1 MAKIKKQPVRYHPS
15 ENEIQ
20 AMRIC
25 NLNDLAYVIQPI
37 KDSTKYKI
45 IKYKISNMLIDVFTM
60 KENNIILEFDELEA
74 SKKIMELYLL
84 QSKRFNI

>member
-1 MAKIKKQPVRYHPS
+1 
-15 ENEIQ
+15 
-20 AMRIC
+20 MRIC

-60 KENNIILEFDELEA
+60 KENDIVLEFDELEA
-74 SKKIMELYLL
+74 SKKIMELYILH
-84 QSKRFNI
+84 SKRFI

>member
-1 MAKIKKQPVRYHPS
+1 MAKLKKQPTRYHPTES
-15 ENEIQ
+15 EIQ

-25 NLNDLAYVIQPI
+25 NLNDLAYIIQPI

-60 KENNIILEFDELEA
+60 KENDLVLEFDELEA
-74 SKKIMELYLL
+74 SKKIMELYTLH
-84 QSKRFNI
+84 SKRFI